1 MRLHLITVALAVG
14 VLFVAACGG
23 DNAMPMDDHGHSTDF
38 AFGEPGA
45 ADAANRVIEIVT
57 NDVLRF
63 EPDSFA
69 VGLGETITFRVTNDG
84 LAAHDFTLGDAA
96 TQEEHAAMMTQMGA
110 DMMSMPDEPNA
121 FVLPVGET
129 KELTWRFTVAG
140 HVLIGCHQPGHFEA
154 GMVAVIT
161 VTG

>member
-1 MRLHLITVALAVG
+1 
-14 VLFVAACGG
+14 
-23 DNAMPMDDHGHSTDF
+23 
-38 AFGEPGA
+38 
-45 ADAANRVIEIVT
+45 VIEIVT

-69 VGLGETITFRVTNDG
+69 VALGETITFRVTNDG

-96 TQEEHAAMMTQMGA
+96 TQEEHAAMMAQMGA
-110 DMMSMPDEPNA
+110 DIMTMPDEPNS

-140 HVLIGCHQPGHFEA
+140 DVLIACHQPGHFEA

>member
-1 MRLHLITVALAVG
+1 MRLHRITAALAVA
-14 VLFVAACGG
+14 VLLVAACGG
-23 DNAMPMDDHGHSTDF
+23 DDATPMDDHHLSTDF
-38 AFGEPGA
+38 AFGEPALAAA
-45 ADAANRVIEIVT
+45 ADRVIEIVT

-84 LAAHDFTLGDAA
+84 LAAHDFTLGDAV
-96 TQEEHAAMMTQMGA
+96 TQEEHAAMMAQMGT
-110 DMMSMPDEPNA
+110 DMMSMPDEPNS
-121 FVLPVGET
+121 FVLPVGGT

-140 HVLIGCHQPGHFEA
+140 EVLIACHQPGHSEA
-154 GMVAVIT
+154 GMVGVIT